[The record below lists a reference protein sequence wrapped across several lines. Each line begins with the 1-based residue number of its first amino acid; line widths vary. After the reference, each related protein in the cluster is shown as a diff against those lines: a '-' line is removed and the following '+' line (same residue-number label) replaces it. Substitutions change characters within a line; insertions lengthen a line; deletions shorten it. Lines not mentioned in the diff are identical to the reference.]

1 MKSHFFKCLVFMQH
15 ELLKTNL
22 TNYKKFLIENILK
35 PYYFTEIRRRLFL
48 KIRFNIWKLKV
59 IFYARL
65 TFLPCLFSPLDRIS
79 TLFSC
84 CKVDRKE
91 MEKQLK
97 QVFVV

>member
-1 MKSHFFKCLVFMQH
+1 MKSHFFKCLVFMQY

-22 TNYKKFLIENILK
+22 TNCAKLLIENILK
-35 PYYFTEIRRRLFL
+35 PRRRIFL
-48 KIRFNIWKLKV
+48 KIRFNIWRLKV
-59 IFYARL
+59 TFYVGM